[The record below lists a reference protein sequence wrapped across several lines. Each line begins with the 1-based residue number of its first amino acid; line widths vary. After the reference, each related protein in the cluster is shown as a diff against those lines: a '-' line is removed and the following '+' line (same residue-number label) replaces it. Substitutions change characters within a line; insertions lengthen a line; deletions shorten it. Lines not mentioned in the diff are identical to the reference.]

1 MMDIRGPGNRQAS
14 VVPYLQQLGV
24 GAFLGF
30 VIWLPTF
37 PGEAWDRNPLYSLF
51 VFGAGILAA
60 LLRPTTFYWGAV
72 GVALGQTA
80 YLHLVQSFVDR
91 TAPMLPALLAVLI
104 FGTFQA
110 FAGGAIVA
118 AVSIIRRK
126 PKAIV

>member
-1 MMDIRGPGNRQAS
+1 MTDSRGQENRQSS
-14 VVPYLQQLGV
+14 VVPYLLQLGV
-24 GAFLGF
+24 GAVLGF

-37 PGEAWDRNPLYSLF
+37 PGEAWDRNPLYSVF

-60 LLRPTTFYWGAV
+60 LVRPSTFYWGAA

-80 YLHLVQSFVDR
+80 YLQLVQSFVDR

-126 PKAIV
+126 PRATT